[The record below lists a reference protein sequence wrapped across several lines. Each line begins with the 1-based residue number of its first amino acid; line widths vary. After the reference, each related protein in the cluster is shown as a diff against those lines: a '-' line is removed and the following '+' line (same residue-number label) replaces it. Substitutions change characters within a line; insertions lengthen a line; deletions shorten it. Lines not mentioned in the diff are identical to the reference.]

1 MSPKLT
7 LLAGLVA
14 VFCTGALRAADQTN
28 PAEARL
34 RETLKNTMLQLRTAQ
49 NDGAALQVA
58 KADLEKKNKELEDK
72 VKLLTKN
79 GADDRD
85 AAKRKIEGLTA
96 KLDDLSKK
104 FDQLTLDFQKSQADF
119 KVATMLAQS
128 KEAARKQLE
137 DDKIVLDRTVA
148 EQKSKNSELYKLGR
162 EILLRYEKLGLGEV
176 LGAKEPFLGTTRV
189 KLEGYVQDFQD
200 KLTDQKI
207 QPVTKPATH

>member
-1 MSPKLT
+1 MSPKLII
-7 LLAGLVA
+7 LAGLA
-14 VFCTGALRAADQTN
+14 TVFCIGTLRAAEQPN

-34 RETLKNTMLQLRTAQ
+34 REALRSTMLQLRTAQ

-58 KADLEKKNKELEDK
+58 KAELEKKNKELEDK

-79 GADDRD
+79 GTEDRD
-85 AAKRKIEGLTA
+85 AAKKKIEGLNT
-96 KLDDLSKK
+96 KLDELTKK
-104 FDQLTLDFQKSQADF
+104 FDQLTLDFQKSQADL

-128 KEAARKQLE
+128 KEAARKLLE
-137 DDKIVLDRTVA
+137 EDKIVLDRTVA
-148 EQKSKNSELYKLGR
+148 EQKTKNSELYKLGR

-176 LGAKEPFLGTTRV
+176 LGAKEPFVGTTRV

-207 QPVTKPATH
+207 QPTTKPATH